1 MLAIVERSIL
11 ATTASIAALLLLL
24 PAPSAQAQE
33 EPAIPQD
40 QAPPDIVVEDAA
52 EIALPMNGTD
62 RPMDIESILEVVK
75 THPELAHDFMSLLL
89 PQGSDRPAEWSCIGC
104 HESQIERQ
112 AWMESLH
119 QNKGVTCLHCHPEAA
134 TIPHVD
140 EISAV
145 HCDSCHESS
154 DAIVEDAE
162 TSAHG
167 PQGPGAENG
176 CGGCHD
182 PHQMGSEGADAA
194 AMTEAG
200 CLECHGGEE
209 GLTDKH
215 SSFLCA
221 ADLHLAKVGCQ
232 HCHIEGNDSEAVH
245 NVRHGEAANL
255 ACTECHGA
263 DSRLAMADALEDG
276 DEAEGVVLLQ
286 AANNELIR
294 ETGYLIGANRILGL
308 DILIILLVLGAMCFP
323 VFHGGLRVLFGR
335 AR

>member
-1 MLAIVERSIL
+1 MLAIVKRSTI
-11 ATTASIAALLLLL
+11 AMTASIAALLLLL
-24 PAPSAQAQE
+24 PAVHALGQE
-33 EPAIPQD
+33 DPAIPTEPP
-40 QAPPDIVVEDAA
+40 APDIVLEDTAP
-52 EIALPMNGTD
+52 IALPPDGSERT
-62 RPMDIESILEVVK
+62 MDIESILEVVE
-75 THPELAHDFMSLLL
+75 THPELAHEFMSLLL
-89 PQGSDRPAEWSCIGC
+89 PPQADRPQEWSCIGC
-104 HESQIERQ
+104 HESQVERSE
-112 AWMESLH
+112 WMDSLH
-119 QNKGVTCLHCHPEAA
+119 HARGVTCLHCHPEAN
-134 TIPHVD
+134 IVPHTG

-145 HCDSCHESS
+145 HCDRCHEHS

-167 PQGPGAENG
+167 PHGPGADNG

-182 PHQMGSEGADAA
+182 PHRMGSEGADAD
-194 AMTEAG
+194 AMVTAG
-200 CLECHGGEE
+200 CLECHDENQDLAE
-209 GLTDKH
+209 KH

-232 HCHIEGNDSEAVH
+232 YCHVEGNDSAAVH
-245 NVRHGEAANL
+245 NVRFGEAANVG
-255 ACTECHGA
+255 CTECHGA
-263 DSRLAMADALEDG
+263 DSRLAMAGSLEE
-276 DEAEGVVLLQ
+276 DEDQGIVLLQ